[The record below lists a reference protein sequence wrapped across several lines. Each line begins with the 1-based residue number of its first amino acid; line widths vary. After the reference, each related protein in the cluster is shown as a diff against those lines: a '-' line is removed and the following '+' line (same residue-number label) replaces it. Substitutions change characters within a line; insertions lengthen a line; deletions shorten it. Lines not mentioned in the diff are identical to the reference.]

1 MSASSNN
8 FDGSETRGSILFF
21 RGVKHRGTF
30 RILVRW
36 VRSTKSVR
44 LFFWSNAMPVVRK
57 LVVCSAAAVAVGAV
71 FASIAPTQAN
81 MYRITQYSTP
91 YIQHVDC
98 AVGFHLGPL
107 GTCVIGADDPG
118 PAVVERHDDN
128 VGCETK
134 SVTKQDAAGNSVTKT
149 KTNC

>member
-1 MSASSNN
+1 
-8 FDGSETRGSILFF
+8 
-21 RGVKHRGTF
+21 
-30 RILVRW
+30 
-36 VRSTKSVR
+36 
-44 LFFWSNAMPVVRK
+44 MPVRK
-57 LVVCSAAAVAVGAV
+57 LVGCSAAAVVAIGVL
-71 FASIAPTQAN
+71 FASIAPTQAT

-118 PAVVERHDDN
+118 PAVIERHDDN

>member
-1 MSASSNN
+1 
-8 FDGSETRGSILFF
+8 
-21 RGVKHRGTF
+21 
-30 RILVRW
+30 
-36 VRSTKSVR
+36 
-44 LFFWSNAMPVVRK
+44 MPVRK
-57 LVVCSAAAVAVGAV
+57 LLGCSPAAAVAVGAM
-71 FASIAPTQAN
+71 FASISPTQAT

-91 YIQHVDC
+91 YIHHVDC

-107 GTCVIGADDPG
+107 GTCVIGVDDPG
-118 PAVVERHDDN
+118 PAAVERHDDN

>member
-1 MSASSNN
+1 
-8 FDGSETRGSILFF
+8 
-21 RGVKHRGTF
+21 
-30 RILVRW
+30 
-36 VRSTKSVR
+36 
-44 LFFWSNAMPVVRK
+44 MPVRK
-57 LVVCSAAAVAVGAV
+57 LVGRSAAAVVVVGAM
-71 FASIAPTQAN
+71 FASIAPTRAT
-81 MYRITQYSTP
+81 MYRIPQYSTP

-107 GTCVIGADDPG
+107 GTCVIGGDDPG

-134 SVTKQDAAGNSVTKT
+134 AVTKQDAAGNSVTKT

>member
-1 MSASSNN
+1 MEAKRAVRTICSSG
-8 FDGSETRGSILFF
+8 DSSILFF
-21 RGVKHRGTF
+21 GGVKHRGTF
-30 RILVRW
+30 PIFVRW

-44 LFFWSNAMPVVRK
+44 LLFWSNAMPVRK
-57 LVVCSAAAVAVGAV
+57 LVGCSAAAVVAVGAM

-107 GTCVIGADDPG
+107 GTCVIGAYDPG
-118 PAVVERHDDN
+118 PAAFER
-128 VGCETK
+128 
-134 SVTKQDAAGNSVTKT
+134 Q
-149 KTNC
+149 

>member
-1 MSASSNN
+1 M
-8 FDGSETRGSILFF
+8 LM
-21 RGVKHRGTF
+21 H
-30 RILVRW
+30 
-36 VRSTKSVR
+36 
-44 LFFWSNAMPVVRK
+44 K
-57 LVVCSAAAVAVGAV
+57 LVGCSAAVGAM
-71 FASIAPTQAN
+71 FASIAPTQAT
-81 MYRITQYSTP
+81 MYRITQYSMP

-107 GTCVIGADDPG
+107 GTCVIGTDDPG

>member
-1 MSASSNN
+1 
-8 FDGSETRGSILFF
+8 
-21 RGVKHRGTF
+21 
-30 RILVRW
+30 
-36 VRSTKSVR
+36 
-44 LFFWSNAMPVVRK
+44 MPVRK
-57 LVVCSAAAVAVGAV
+57 LVGCSAAAVVGVGAI

-81 MYRITQYSTP
+81 MYRIYRITQYSTP

-107 GTCVIGADDPG
+107 GTCVIGTDDPG

-134 SVTKQDAAGNSVTKT
+134 SVTKQDAAGNSMTKT

>member
-1 MSASSNN
+1 M
-8 FDGSETRGSILFF
+8 
-21 RGVKHRGTF
+21 
-30 RILVRW
+30 LVH
-36 VRSTKSVR
+36 
-44 LFFWSNAMPVVRK
+44 K
-57 LVVCSAAAVAVGAV
+57 LVGCSAVVAVGAM
-71 FASIAPTQAN
+71 FASIAPTQAT
-81 MYRITQYSTP
+81 MYHTQFSTP

-98 AVGFHLGPL
+98 AVGFHLGPV
-107 GTCVIGADDPG
+107 GTCVIGTDDPG